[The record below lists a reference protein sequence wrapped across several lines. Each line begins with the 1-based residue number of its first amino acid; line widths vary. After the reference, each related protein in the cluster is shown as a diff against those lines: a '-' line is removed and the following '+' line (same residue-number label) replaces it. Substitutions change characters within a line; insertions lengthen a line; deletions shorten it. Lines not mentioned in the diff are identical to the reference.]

1 MERRKIAQYL
11 FLVGRDDKWHIRQFA
26 AKNDCEGLLDM
37 CHALAYKKITN
48 SFELTHLKKIAEY
61 VHVIPYE
68 LRGNLDKWG
77 KCLNL
82 SITPSKYAFE
92 AMMTDAYF

>member
-37 CHALAYKKITN
+37 CHALAYKKLQIHFGSLITIY
-48 SFELTHLKKIAEY
+48 S
-61 VHVIPYE
+61 
-68 LRGNLDKWG
+68 
-77 KCLNL
+77 
-82 SITPSKYAFE
+82 
-92 AMMTDAYF
+92 